1 MQESKIKPARMV
13 YSLKSLHEMVEELK
27 KQLSIAIDTESNSL
41 HAYRERVCLIQISI
55 PGIDYLIDPFRIDDM
70 SELAEVF
77 ADPSIQKVFHAGDY
91 DLATLKRDFGM
102 EFNNLFDTM
111 LAATALA
118 EPAVGLAAL
127 LEKYF
132 DIQLVKKYQRADWGE
147 RPLNHEMLSYAQ
159 MDSHYLLSL
168 RDLLVEKLKEE
179 NRLEGVLE
187 DCAALARITPALK
200 DHEENFWRVKG
211 AQDLNPRAL
220 SLLKELNH
228 LRETI
233 AEANDRPP
241 FKVFSDKVLIEVAL
255 TQPRYLEELSLLP
268 SFTPVMLRRFG
279 KQIMQTVNTWRD
291 NPVAVQPRDNHR
303 LKDRELK
310 LREKLL
316 EWRKEEGEKEE
327 IPSNAVI
334 SRDLVELLAHHDP
347 QSKEELAEVMQ
358 NYPHR
363 FQKYGDR
370 LFKIVKRNSQ

>member
-1 MQESKIKPARMV
+1 MV